1 MKVKT
6 STLVML
12 GILYCLACQ
21 CKWLIILGLNGA
33 IWLHAERMIYVVLFL
48 YCRFGKNVYPVIQP
62 YYKKIDRGISIIF
75 VIGLL
80 EYIYTVAYVGTDSR
94 IAIENSVYAYIK
106 LLAVYPLLYL
116 FVLGGYQK
124 MEKAIVLICGSSM
137 LYQAVVALLYNTRGV
152 VMSNSLIAD
161 DEWIRNGNIRLG
173 STCLIWVL
181 FVLWFCKMVN
191 ESNILKKSKDIFLSA
206 FAIVFMILV
215 NQSRSLYVAAIGAV
229 MLVYLF
235 HERSSKRKIVAVL
248 ALFAFLV
255 AFTQSPIFN
264 SFMESFSKGG
274 ADDTLT
280 GRLELLGLIQ
290 QTSRNAI
297 FGFGF
302 IGSTVQLFRYMFY
315 FIDYGIIGDWL
326 QLGIFAGTLY
336 LVTCII
342 LLQNAV
348 KLSKQ
353 RGFGFDFTVGVLG
366 FLFIGAIGFTVLSTA
381 RNFAIPIILAISQYS
396 TIGSIEE

>member
-6 STLVML
+6 RTLVML

-48 YCRFGKNVYPVIQP
+48 YCRFGKKVYPVMQP

-116 FVLGGYQK
+116 FVFGGYQK
-124 MEKAIVLICGSSM
+124 VEKAIVLICGSSM
-137 LYQAVVALLYNTRGV
+137 LYQAAVALLYNTRGV
-152 VMSNSLIAD
+152 VMSNSLIAN

-235 HERSSKRKIVAVL
+235 HERRSKGKIVAVL

-302 IGSTVQLFRYMFY
+302 IGSTVQLFRHMFY

>member
-21 CKWLIILGLNGA
+21 CKWLIIIGLDGA
-33 IWLHAERMIYVVLFL
+33 IWFHAERIMYVILFL
-48 YCRFGKNVYPVIQP
+48 YCRFGKNVYPVMQP
-62 YYKKIDRGISIIF
+62 YYKKIDRGIGAIF
-75 VIGLL
+75 IIGLL
-80 EYIYTVAYVGTDSR
+80 EYIYTVAYVGADSQ
-94 IAIENSVYAYIK
+94 IAIENSAYAYIK

-116 FVLGGYQK
+116 LVFSGYQK
-124 MEKAIVLICGSSM
+124 VERAIVFICGSSM

-152 VMSNSLIAD
+152 VLSNSLIAN

-181 FVLWFCKMVN
+181 FVLWLCRMVN

-206 FAIVFMILV
+206 FAIIFMILV
-215 NQSRSLYVAAIGAV
+215 NQSRSLYVAAIGAA

-235 HERSSKRKIVAVL
+235 HERRSKGKIVAVL
-248 ALFAFLV
+248 VLFIFVV
-255 AFTQSPIFN
+255 AFTQSSIFN
-264 SFMESFSKGG
+264 SFMASFSKGG

-280 GRLELLGLIQ
+280 GRLELLGLIR
-290 QTSRNAI
+290 QTSRSSI

-302 IGSTVQLFRYMFY
+302 IGSTIQLFSHIFY
-315 FIDYGIIGDWL
+315 FIDYGLIGDWL

-342 LLQNAV
+342 LIQNAIE
-348 KLSKQ
+348 LSKHK
-353 RGFGFDFTVGVLG
+353 GFGFDFTVGALG
-366 FLFIGAIGFTVLSTA
+366 FLFVGAIGFTVLSTA
-381 RNFAIPIILAISQYS
+381 RNFAIPIVLAISQYS
-396 TIGSIEE
+396 TIDSSEE

>member
-1 MKVKT
+1 
-6 STLVML
+6 ML

>member
-6 STLVML
+6 RTLVML

-48 YCRFGKNVYPVIQP
+48 YCRFGKKVYPVMQP

-116 FVLGGYQK
+116 FVFGGYQK
-124 MEKAIVLICGSSM
+124 VEKAIVLICGSSM
-137 LYQAVVALLYNTRGV
+137 LYQAAVALLYNTRGV
-152 VMSNSLIAD
+152 VMSNSLIAN

-229 MLVYLF
+229 VLVYLF
-235 HERSSKRKIVAVL
+235 HERRSKGKIVAVL

-302 IGSTVQLFRYMFY
+302 IGITVQLFRHMFY